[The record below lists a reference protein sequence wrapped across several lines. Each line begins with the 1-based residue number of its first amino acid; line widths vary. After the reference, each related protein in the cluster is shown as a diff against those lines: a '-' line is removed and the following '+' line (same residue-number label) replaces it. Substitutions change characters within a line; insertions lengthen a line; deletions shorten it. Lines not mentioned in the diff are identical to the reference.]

1 MIRCSWCGAQ
11 NYAIDSWCSRCSRH
25 LDWAP
30 AAKAPSPP
38 PPPRAEAAR
47 PEPPHRPRHRRLILL
62 APALAALVVA
72 IALAL
77 PVASWFN
84 AARRAP
90 SPALPN
96 TAMQPLAPA
105 GPAASAAP
113 AVPSATPDVTPSPD
127 ATPTP
132 EGTASPDE
140 NSPPAAPPLAEPAAT
155 AGDPAATVARFYEDV
170 SAHDFAA
177 AAALWT
183 PRMQA
188 QYPPAVYIDHRF
200 AATQQIN
207 LRGAR
212 MVGARGGLATV
223 YVDVIEVIDGQRRQW
238 AGTWQLVLTASGWLL
253 NRPNLRAES

>member
-11 NYAIDSWCSRCSRH
+11 NYAIDSWCSNCSRH

-30 AAKAPSPP
+30 PAKAPSPP

-47 PEPPHRPRHRRLILL
+47 PEPPHPPRHRRLILL

-77 PVASWFN
+77 PVASWFK
-84 AARRAP
+84 AAGRAA

-96 TAMQPLAPA
+96 TAMQPLTPT
-105 GPAASAAP
+105 ASAASVMS

-127 ATPTP
+127 ATPMP
-132 EGTASPDE
+132 DASAPPDE
-140 NSPPAAPPLAEPAAT
+140 SSSPAAPPVAEPAVT
-155 AGDPAATVARFYEDV
+155 VGDPAATVARFYEDV

-183 PRMQA
+183 ARMQA
-188 QYPPAVYIDHRF
+188 QYPPATYIDHRF
-200 AATQQIN
+200 AATERIN
-207 LRGAR
+207 LQDAR
-212 MVGARGGLATV
+212 MVEARGGLASV

-238 AGTWQLVLTASGWLL
+238 VGTWQLVRTTTGWLL

>member
-11 NYAIDSWCSRCSRH
+11 NYAIDSWCSKCSRH

-30 AAKAPSPP
+30 PQ
-38 PPPRAEAAR
+38 PR
-47 PEPPHRPRHRRLILL
+47 RHRRLILL

-77 PVASWFN
+77 PVASWFK
-84 AARRAP
+84 AAGWAA

-96 TAMQPLAPA
+96 TGMQLPTPS
-105 GPAASAAP
+105 ASAAP
-113 AVPSATPDVTPSPD
+113 VTLALPSTTPDVTPSPD
-127 ATPTP
+127 ATPIP
-132 EGTASPDE
+132 DASAPRDE
-140 NSPPAAPPLAEPAAT
+140 KSSPAAPPVAEPAAT
-155 AGDPAATVARFYEDV
+155 VGDPAATVARFYQDV

-188 QYPPAVYIDHRF
+188 QYPPALYIDHRF
-200 AATQQIN
+200 AATERIN
-207 LRGAR
+207 LQDAR
-212 MVGARGGLATV
+212 MVEASGGLASV
-223 YVDVIEVIDGQRRQW
+223 YVDVIEVLNGQRRQW
-238 AGTWQLVLTASGWLL
+238 VGTWQLVRSTTGWLL

>member
-11 NYAIDSWCSRCSRH
+11 NYAIDSWCSNCSRH

-30 AAKAPSPP
+30 PSGTLPSPP
-38 PPPRAEAAR
+38 PPPRADVVH

-62 APALAALVVA
+62 APSLAALVVA
-72 IALAL
+72 IAVAL
-77 PVASWFN
+77 PVASWFD

-96 TAMQPLAPA
+96 TAMQPLAPTA
-105 GPAASAAP
+105 PAASAAP
-113 AVPSATPDVTPSPD
+113 AVPSATPVVTPSPD

-132 EGTASPDE
+132 DATALPDE
-140 NSPPAAPPLAEPAAT
+140 NSSPAAPPVAEP
-155 AGDPAATVARFYEDV
+155 
-170 SAHDFAA
+170 
-177 AAALWT
+177 AALWT

-238 AGTWQLVLTASGWLL
+238 AGTWQLVLTTSGWLL